1 MRFIKKLV
9 EAGERQRNSS
19 AVNDK
24 PGLDDIILAGVER
37 GLSMSDARRM
47 QLGEIVDYCI
57 EYNNR
62 QKRAEEA
69 QEESKKPKKRYA
81 TQDEIRAYFGR

>member
-1 MRFIKKLV
+1 MYFIKKLGKA
-9 EAGERQRNSS
+9 EERKNNSS

-24 PGLDDIILAGVER
+24 PSLDDIMLAGIER
-37 GLSMSDARRM
+37 GLTMADVRRM